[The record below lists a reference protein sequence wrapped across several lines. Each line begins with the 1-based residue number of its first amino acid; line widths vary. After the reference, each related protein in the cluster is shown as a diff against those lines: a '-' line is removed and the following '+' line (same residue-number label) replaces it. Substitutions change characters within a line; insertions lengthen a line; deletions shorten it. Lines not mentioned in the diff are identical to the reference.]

1 MGKVKNPKSHS
12 GNPKE
17 LRRTDSKEDL
27 LAEIQK
33 LRIELQQ
40 IREIVSTLF
49 QMVVEEYDEEL
60 DFSPEGRE
68 GFSIYN

>member
-1 MGKVKNPKSHS
+1 M
-12 GNPKE
+12 
-17 LRRTDSKEDL
+17 RRTDTKEDL

-33 LRIELQQ
+33 LRTELQQ